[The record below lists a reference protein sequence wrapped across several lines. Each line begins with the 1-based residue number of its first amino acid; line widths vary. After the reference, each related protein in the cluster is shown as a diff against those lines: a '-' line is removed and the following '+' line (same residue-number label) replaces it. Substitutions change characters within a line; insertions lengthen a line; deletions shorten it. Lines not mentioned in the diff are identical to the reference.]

1 MPASALSTD
10 NRRGRMWASAPTK
23 MEEFALKLT
32 EQFPTVGD
40 YVMLDYVEN
49 GDSRILATLPRRT
62 CFTRREPGCAIPAGS
77 GTGSSGRRPK
87 ATRKP
92 SAASGNGART
102 WPCPGRYGARKNDYL
117 EANSYEY
124 QHET

>member
-62 CFTRREPGCAIPAGS
+62 CFTRREPGCAIRAALAAGELDPARWKS
-77 GTGSSGRRPK
+77 WQKLHTEAESRAELLHRKREWSKNVALSRK
-87 ATRKP
+87 AR
-92 SAASGNGART
+92 GA
-102 WPCPGRYGARKNDYL
+102 KK
-117 EANSYEY
+117 
-124 QHET
+124 

>member
-62 CFTRREPGCAIPAGS
+62 CFTRREPGCAIRAALAAGELDPARWES
-77 GTGSSGRRPK
+77 WRKLNAEAETHAEVLRRKREWSKNVALSRK
-87 ATRKP
+87 AR
-92 SAASGNGART
+92 GA
-102 WPCPGRYGARKNDYL
+102 KK
-117 EANSYEY
+117 
-124 QHET
+124 